1 MEPMSAV
8 EAGRGVDET
17 VEHAGADGALRAQES
32 WRQLE
37 PRHYRDPEITEL
49 EERRI
54 FARSWQLVGHVCRL
68 PNPGDYLTSQA
79 GSQPVLVL
87 RDEHGDLRAFRNVC
101 RHRGS
106 RLLTGSGQCGKAIR
120 CLYHGWTY
128 RTDGELIGVP
138 EGRSIAGLDKSR
150 LGLFPARVETLCGLI
165 FVNLDIHAEPLAEQ
179 VKGLPERL
187 ARWGVEHLRPSGEW
201 HNTQPSNWKIVIDN
215 YNEGYHVPIAH
226 PGLMR
231 LLDYKHYDVEVHDG
245 WVWFEAPFREK
256 PSSNALERAYQRL
269 ASPMP
274 GLTEADRHV
283 WRYAMI
289 YPNTT
294 IDLYPDQIVTW
305 RINPD
310 GPLRARDEAF
320 AYRHPRAGVRT
331 RLAQYVNN
339 RLNTV
344 VGKEDADLVENVQ
357 AGLETR
363 DLQLGPLSH
372 REAAIAWFADRIRA
386 DLE

>member
-1 MEPMSAV
+1 MNGLLHGNCTVTFAESAT
-8 EAGRGVDET
+8 R
-17 VEHAGADGALRAQES
+17 LS
-32 WRQLE
+32 PSLE
-37 PRHYRDPEITEL
+37 PRYYRDPAITEL
-49 EERRI
+49 EEERI
-54 FARSWQLVGHVCRL
+54 FSRSWQLVSHEAQL
-68 PNPGDYLTSQA
+68 PNPGDYVTGRA

-87 RDEHGDLRAFRNVC
+87 RDEEGTLRAFRNVC

-138 EGRSIAGLDKSR
+138 EGRSIVGLDKSE
-150 LGLFPARVETLCGLI
+150 LGLFPARVETMCGLI
-165 FVNLDIHAEPLAEQ
+165 FVNLDIHAQPLAEQ
-179 VKGLPERL
+179 VAGLPERL
-187 ARWGVEHLRPSGEW
+187 APYGIERLQRYGEW
-201 HNTQPSNWKIVIDN
+201 RGTQPANWKIVLDN

-245 WVWFEAPFREK
+245 WVWFDAPLRDK
-256 PSSNALERAYQRL
+256 PSGNPLERAYQRIV
-269 ASPMP
+269 SPMP
-274 GLTEADRHV
+274 GLGESDRRV

-294 IDLYPDQIVTW
+294 IDLYPDQVVTW
-305 RINPD
+305 RIDAD
-310 GPLRARDEAF
+310 GPFRARDEAF
-320 AYRHPRAGVRT
+320 GYRHPHAGLRT
-331 RLAQYVNN
+331 RIAQRVNN
-339 RLNTV
+339 RVNTL
-344 VGKEDADLVENVQ
+344 VGKEDYELVENVQ

-363 DLQLGPLSH
+363 GFELGPLSH

-386 DLE
+386 DLG

>member
-1 MEPMSAV
+1 MTLAETAPRLAPAL
-8 EAGRGVDET
+8 EARY
-17 VEHAGADGALRAQES
+17 
-32 WRQLE
+32 
-37 PRHYRDPEITEL
+37 YRDPEIAEL
-49 EERRI
+49 EEKRI
-54 FARSWQLVGHVCRL
+54 FARSWQLVAHEQRL
-68 PNPGDYLTSQA
+68 LNNGDYITSTA

-87 RDEHGDLRAFRNVC
+87 RDDEGRLRAFRNVC

-106 RLLTGSGQCGKAIR
+106 RLLNGSGQCGKAIR

-128 RTDGELIGVP
+128 RLDGNLIGVP
-138 EGRSIAGLDKSR
+138 EGRSIADLDKSQ

-165 FVNLDIHAEPLAEQ
+165 FVNLDIHARPLAEQ
-179 VKGLPERL
+179 VGGLPERL
-187 ARWGVEHLRPSGEW
+187 ERYGIERLQNYGEW
-201 HNTQPSNWKIVIDN
+201 HGTQPANWKIVIDN

-245 WVWFEAPFREK
+245 WVWFEAPLRDK
-256 PSSNALERAYQRL
+256 PSGNPMERAYQRL
-269 ASPMP
+269 VSPMP
-274 GLTEADRHV
+274 GLGAEDERV

-294 IDLYPDQIVTW
+294 IDLHPDHVVTW

-310 GPLRARDEAF
+310 GPFRSRDEAF
-320 AYRHPRAGVRT
+320 GYRHPRSGLRT
-331 RLAQYVNN
+331 RLAQRVNN
-339 RLNTV
+339 RLNTL
-344 VGKEDADLVENVQ
+344 VGKEDYDLVENVQ

-363 DLQLGPLSH
+363 GFELGPLSG

>member
-1 MEPMSAV
+1 MTIA
-8 EAGRGVDET
+8 
-17 VEHAGADGALRAQES
+17 ES
-32 WRQLE
+32 TPRLSPSLE
-37 PRHYRDPEITEL
+37 PRYYRDPAVTEL

-54 FARSWQLVGHVCRL
+54 FARTWQLVSHEGQL
-68 PNPGDYLTSQA
+68 PNPGDYVTGRA

-87 RDEHGDLRAFRNVC
+87 RDEEGTLRAFRNVC

-138 EGRSIAGLDKSR
+138 EGRSIGGLDKSK
-150 LGLFPARVETLCGLI
+150 LGLFPARVETMCGLI

-179 VKGLPERL
+179 VAGLPERL
-187 ARWGVEHLRPSGEW
+187 APYGIERLQRYGEW
-201 HNTQPSNWKIVIDN
+201 TGTQPANWKIVVDN

-231 LLDYKHYDVEVHDG
+231 LLDYKHYDVEVHDN
-245 WVWFEAPFREK
+245 WVWFDAPLRDK
-256 PSSNALERAYQRL
+256 PSGNAMERAYQRL
-269 ASPMP
+269 VSPMP
-274 GLTEADRHV
+274 GLGEADRRV
-283 WRYAMI
+283 WRYVMI

-294 IDLYPDQIVTW
+294 IDLYPDHVVTW
-305 RINPD
+305 RIDAD
-310 GPLRARDEAF
+310 GPFRARDEAYG
-320 AYRHPRAGVRT
+320 YRHPRASLRT
-331 RLAQYVNN
+331 RLAQRVNN
-339 RLNTV
+339 RVNTH
-344 VGKEDADLVENVQ
+344 VGKEDYDLVENVQ

-363 DLQLGPLSH
+363 GFELGPLSR

>member
-1 MEPMSAV
+1 MTGLPHGNCTVTLVESAT
-8 EAGRGVDET
+8 R
-17 VEHAGADGALRAQES
+17 LSQS
-32 WRQLE
+32 LE
-37 PRHYRDPEITEL
+37 PRYYRDPAITEL
-49 EERRI
+49 EEERI
-54 FARSWQLVGHVCRL
+54 FGRSWQLVSHEAQL
-68 PNPGDYLTSQA
+68 PNPGDYVTGRA

-87 RDEHGDLRAFRNVC
+87 RDEEGTLRAFRNVC

-138 EGRSIAGLDKSR
+138 EGRSIVGLDKSE

-165 FVNLDIHAEPLAEQ
+165 FVNLDIRAQPLAEQ
-179 VKGLPERL
+179 VAGLPERL
-187 ARWGVEHLRPSGEW
+187 APYGIERLQRYGEW
-201 HNTQPSNWKIVIDN
+201 RNTQPANWKIVIDN

-245 WVWFEAPFREK
+245 WVWFEAPLRDK
-256 PSSNALERAYQRL
+256 PSGNPMERAYQRIV
-269 ASPMP
+269 SPMP
-274 GLTEADRHV
+274 GLGEGDRRV

-294 IDLYPDQIVTW
+294 IDLYPDQVVTW
-305 RINPD
+305 RIDSD
-310 GPLRARDEAF
+310 GPFRARDEAF
-320 AYRHPRAGVRT
+320 GYRHPHASLRT
-331 RLAQYVNN
+331 RVAQRVNN
-339 RLNTV
+339 RVNTL
-344 VGKEDADLVENVQ
+344 VGKEDYHLVENVQ

-363 DLQLGPLSH
+363 GFELGPLSH

-386 DLE
+386 DLG

>member
-1 MEPMSAV
+1 MSTLKTRPTPPDKDL
-8 EAGRGVDET
+8 RGQ
-17 VEHAGADGALRAQES
+17 AS

-54 FARSWQLVGHVCRL
+54 FARTWQLVSHVARI
-68 PNPGDYLTSQA
+68 PNPGDYVTSTA

-87 RDEHGDLRAFRNVC
+87 RDEEGTLRAFRNVC

-106 RLLTGSGQCGKAIR
+106 RLLRGSGQCGKAIR

-150 LGLFPARVETLCGLI
+150 LGLFPARVEDLCGFI
-165 FVNLDIHAEPLAEQ
+165 FVNLDPHAQPLAEQ
-179 VKGLPERL
+179 VAGLPERL
-187 ARWGVEHLRPSGEW
+187 ARYGIHKLRPSGEW
-201 HNTQPSNWKIVIDN
+201 RNTQPSNWKIVLDN
-215 YNEGYHVPIAH
+215 YNEGYHIPIAH

-231 LLDYKHYDVEVHDG
+231 LLDYKRYDVEVHDG
-245 WVWFEAPFREK
+245 WVWFEAPFRDK
-256 PSSNALERAYQRL
+256 PSGNLLERAYQRTV
-269 ASPMP
+269 SPMP
-274 GLTEADRHV
+274 GLREADRRV

-294 IDLYPDQIVTW
+294 IDLYPDQIVSW
-305 RINPD
+305 RIDPD
-310 GPLRARDEAF
+310 GPLRARDQAF
-320 AYRHPRAGVRT
+320 GYRHPDAGLRT
-331 RLAQYVNN
+331 RAAQFLNN
-339 RLNTV
+339 RLNTI
-344 VGKEDADLVENVQ
+344 VGKEDADLVQNVQ

-363 DLQLGPLSH
+363 DLELGPLSH

-386 DLE
+386 DLDGAA